1 MREKFFSL
9 LLILLVPS
17 WLIAQIAGH
26 NISSKHTG
34 DKYVIKIKNHNPQ
47 ISQHVIYVADGSL
60 KLGNYILGTDESWKA
75 TVPANCV
82 IVTIAHVGDWS
93 MKRQRDFIPS
103 DAGGYKDGKFAQSNK
118 FYLFL
123 KDELQPFINKKI
135 TKQIDRSFIGH
146 SFSGLFSL
154 YASLQTEKLFERY
167 FAISPSIWANYY
179 ELDKIEKAYA
189 EKQKILNGTIMLF
202 AGGLEILNKVLSST
216 TAYYKTVKGRNY
228 QGLSISFVEI
238 NNANHFSIIKP
249 AVDKI
254 LKSIN

>member
-1 MREKFFSL
+1 MQGKLFSL
-9 LLILLVPS
+9 LLVMLFPALLF
-17 WLIAQIAGH
+17 AQIAEQT
-26 NISSKHTG
+26 ITSKHTG

-47 ISQHVIYVADGSL
+47 INQHVIYVADGSL
-60 KLGNYILGTDESWKA
+60 KLGNYLLGTDASWKA
-75 TVPANCV
+75 ALPANCV
-82 IVTIAHVGDWS
+82 VVTIAHIGDWS

-103 DAGGYKDGKFAQSNK
+103 DAGGYKDEKFAQGSK

-135 TKQIDRSFIGH
+135 TKQIDRSFVGH

-154 YASLQTEKLFERY
+154 YASLQTEKLFDRY

-189 EKQKILNGTIMLF
+189 EKQKTLNGKIMLF
-202 AGGLEILNKVLSST
+202 AGGLEIFNKVLSST
-216 TAYYKTVKGRNY
+216 TAYYNTVKDRNY
-228 QGLSISFVEI
+228 KGLSISFVEI